1 MCQQE
6 FSIDLTQVFHMAS
19 NCVGHMQ
26 YLGNKL
32 NIVAFS
38 DIINSAL
45 GSPTEY
51 FPSGVHCSIVSLPK
65 KASLAKA

>member
-1 MCQQE
+1 MRLQE

-19 NCVGHMQ
+19 NCVGHVR

-38 DIINSAL
+38 DINSAL

-51 FPSGVHCSIVSLPK
+51 FPSGVYRSITSLPM

>member
-1 MCQQE
+1 MRLQA
-6 FSIDLTQVFHMAS
+6 FSMDLTQVFHMVS
-19 NCVGHMQ
+19 NCVGHVR

-32 NIVAFS
+32 NIVVFS
-38 DIINSAL
+38 GINSAL

-51 FPSGVHCSIVSLPK
+51 FPSGVHCSITSLPK